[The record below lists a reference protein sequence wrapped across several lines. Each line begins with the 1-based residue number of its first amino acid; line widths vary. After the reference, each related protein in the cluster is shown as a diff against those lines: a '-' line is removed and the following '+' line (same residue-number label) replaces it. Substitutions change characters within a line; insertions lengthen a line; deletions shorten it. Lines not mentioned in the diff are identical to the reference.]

1 MSTAETLLKE
11 TLSEASAM
19 SAKMFRLRLP
29 FIADLRHYSRDKFYK
44 DLIAGSTL
52 TLVSIPQAIGFALIL
67 GLPPTSVI
75 LSVVIGGFVS
85 ALFFSSHHH
94 VFGPTTSVSLITATA
109 IAANWDLGLDPLP
122 LAAYLAFLIGLVQ
135 CLAGLLNFG
144 EITKFISRS
153 VVVAYTAAIGILLI
167 TSQLPNFLGFG
178 VPAGQRF
185 VTVLTDVW
193 GALARVN
200 VSMWAIGI
208 GVLTLVIFEGIKRFK
223 KTWPEALIGL
233 ATLGLLALGFSY
245 LIDHHHLFGLKRMP
259 FRLVQDEGALMAV
272 FPKFASLPAWH
283 TQMQMLPVLGSTAI
297 AVAIIGMLEATAITK
312 SLAAKSGQRLDPN
325 QELIGMGAGNIAAG
339 LFGLTPG
346 SSSFTRSAVNYQSG
360 AATQLSSMLS
370 SVIVL
375 LILLFVTPVFNYIP
389 VAALA
394 AHLMRVGYKLINK
407 SQIRIAVRS
416 TRSDAVVFVVT
427 LGAAFFLRLDTAI
440 YVGIGMALALFLQ
453 KTSTP
458 MLVEYAFNESGVLA
472 ELADPEKRTN
482 PQISIIHIEGDLFFG
497 AADLFQEH
505 IRRQAENQNIR
516 VFILRMKNAR
526 HLDATTVMAMES
538 LHDYLSQT
546 GRHLVISGCNLDV
559 LRVLKRS
566 GLLMKL
572 GVDNVFP
579 AEVNLTMSTKRALQR
594 ASQLLKEE
602 GASAQKADVRI
613 FYDRKQPQPAETGM
627 ASGTDTKR
635 PDDYAI

>member
-1 MSTAETLLKE
+1 MSQ
-11 TLSEASAM
+11 
-19 SAKMFRLRLP
+19 KMFRLRLP
-29 FIADLRHYSRDKFYK
+29 FIADFKDYSWIKLRL
-44 DLIAGSTL
+44 DLIAGATL

-109 IAANWDLGLDPLP
+109 IAANTGLGLDPLP
-122 LAAYLAFLIGLVQ
+122 LAAYLAFLVGFVQ
-135 CLAGLLNFG
+135 ILAGLLNFG

-153 VVVAYTAAIGILLI
+153 VVVAYTSAIGILLI
-167 TSQLPNFLGFG
+167 TSQLPNLLGFG

-193 GALARVN
+193 GALAQVK
-200 VSMWAIGI
+200 VSLWAIGI
-208 GVLTLVIFEGIKRFK
+208 GVLTLAIFEGIKRYR

-233 ATLGLLALGFSY
+233 TTLGLLARLFAFC
-245 LIDHHHLFGLKRMP
+245 IDRFHPSRWPRVP
-259 FRLVQDEGALMAV
+259 FQLVQDEGALMAA
-272 FPKFASLPAWH
+272 FPKFAGLPGLHAQLH
-283 TQMQMLPVLGSTAI
+283 MLPSLASTAI

-312 SLAAKSGQRLDPN
+312 SLAAKSGQHLDPN
-325 QELIGMGAGNIAAG
+325 QELIGMGAGNIAVG
-339 LFGLTPG
+339 LFGVTPG
-346 SSSFTRSAVNYQSG
+346 SSSFTRSAVKYQSG

-370 SVIVL
+370 SVVVL
-375 LILLFVTPVFNYIP
+375 LVLLFVTPVFNYIP

-407 SQIRIAVRS
+407 SQIRVAVRS
-416 TRSDAVVFVVT
+416 TRSDAVVFIVT

-440 YVGIGMALALFLQ
+440 YVGIGVALALFLQ

-458 MLVEYAFNESGVLA
+458 TLVEYAFNDSGVLA
-472 ELADPEKRTN
+472 ELADPAKRAN

-516 VFILRMKNAR
+516 IFILRMKNAR

-538 LHDYLSQT
+538 LHDYLSKT
-546 GRHLVISGCNLDV
+546 GRHLLISGCNADV
-559 LRVLKRS
+559 LRVLQRS
-566 GLLMKL
+566 GLLAQV
-572 GVDNVFP
+572 GADNVFP
-579 AEVNLTMSTKRALQR
+579 VEANLTMSTKRALQR
-594 ASQLLKEE
+594 ASQLLKQE
-602 GASAQKADVRI
+602 GAAGQKADVRI
-613 FYDRKQPQPAETGM
+613 FYDRKQPQTAETGL
-627 ASGTDTKR
+627 ASSKEEKQPG
-635 PDDYAI
+635 DYAI